1 MEDDFHVDEDYIKHL
16 SEKYKNAEHPLF
28 MDELPANI
36 EENEDLHA
44 LYNLMIDDEDE
55 LSLAKNFKQVGN
67 DYYKDGMKYFE
78 DAIISYTKG
87 IDILTKHWED
97 KNLEKRN
104 AQRGKRTNDS
114 NSSTS
119 ERIKSDTQNVHSKWI
134 SNGIGT
140 TNGET
145 SAREEA
151 VKSEVKEDSSS
162 DRKGAQIR
170 IPNGLQNEDGHRDD
184 LRNGHRD
191 HLCDDEIRGV
201 LADLHCN
208 RAIVHYK
215 KKRYVKC
222 LCDCRKAYDFNKT
235 KFKSVYYSIL
245 CSYHLELYKDAH
257 MYVNRF
263 EDMTKSIDLKKHIN
277 LNEYEKIKKI
287 IFKKYEDILK
297 KNKIYQDEKRKAK
310 EKEKNVANLVQEI
323 LHKRNI
329 QMVEN
334 VYQQTNNVIPVL
346 YVDTSMYIHLTV
358 FLLYF
363 EWGIIE
369 TIVDFA
375 ENQSIMDHY
384 DIVKKNKNDDLLFC
398 YVEFPDDVFFMFPS
412 SSYICDVLNKAKLFS
427 PILSIHI
434 IENEEANRQ
443 FRSGKMV
450 KSIPL

>member
-1 MEDDFHVDEDYIKHL
+1 MEDDFHVDEEYIKQL

-67 DYYKDGMKYFE
+67 DYYQDGTKYFE

-87 IDILTKHWED
+87 IDILTKYWEN
-97 KNLEKRN
+97 KNLEKRK
-104 AQRGKRTNDS
+104 AQRGKLTHDSKSSAPGITNS
-114 NSSTS
+114 NA
-119 ERIKSDTQNVHSKWI
+119 QNVSSKWI

-140 TNGET
+140 ANGEIG
-145 SAREEA
+145 AGEEA

-162 DRKGAQIR
+162 DRKGAEIS
-170 IPNGLQNEDGHRDD
+170 IQNEGNNRDGHSDGKR
-184 LRNGHRD
+184 
-191 HLCDDEIRGV
+191 DDEIRGV

-222 LCDCRKAYDFNKT
+222 LQDCRKAYTFNQT

-257 MYVNRF
+257 MYVNLF
-263 EDMTKSIDLKKHIN
+263 EDMTKSVDLKNHIN
-277 LNEYEKIKKI
+277 LNEYEKMKEI
-287 IFKKYEDILK
+287 IFKKYDDILERK
-297 KNKIYQDEKRKAK
+297 KIDQNEKRKA
-310 EKEKNVANLVQEI
+310 EENEKNVANLVQDI

-334 VYQQTNNVIPVL
+334 VYQQTNNVLPVL
-346 YVDTSMYIHLTV
+346 YVDSSMYIHFTV
-358 FLLYF
+358 YLLYF

-369 TIVDFA
+369 TIIDFA

-384 DIVKKNKNDDLLFC
+384 DIVKKNKNNHLLFC
-398 YVEFPDDVFFMFPS
+398 YIEFPDDVFFMINS
-412 SSYICDVLNKAKLFS
+412 SSYICDVLNRAKLFS

-443 FRSGKMV
+443 FRSGKTI

>member
-1 MEDDFHVDEDYIKHL
+1 MEDDFHVDEDYIRQL

-67 DYYKDGMKYFE
+67 DYYKDGAKYFE

-87 IDILTKHWED
+87 IDILTKYWED
-97 KNLEKRN
+97 KNLEKRK
-104 AQRGKRTNDS
+104 AERGKLTSDSSSYPPERTKGN
-114 NSSTS
+114 
-119 ERIKSDTQNVHSKWI
+119 EQNMGSKRI
-134 SNGIGT
+134 SNGMGA

-145 SAREEA
+145 TAGEEEA
-151 VKSEVKEDSSS
+151 AKSEVKEDSS
-162 DRKGAQIR
+162 DGKGAQISL
-170 IPNGLQNEDGHRDD
+170 PNGLQSGDNHR
-184 LRNGHRD
+184 
-191 HLCDDEIRGV
+191 DDEIRGV

-215 KKRYVKC
+215 KKRYVEC
-222 LCDCRKAYDFNKT
+222 LCDCRKAYAFNQT

-245 CSYHLELYKDAH
+245 CCYHLELYKDAH

-263 EDMTKSIDLKKHIN
+263 EDMTKSIDLKNHIN
-277 LNEYEKIKKI
+277 LNEYEKMKEI
-287 IFKKYEDILK
+287 IFKKYDDILK
-297 KNKIYQDEKRKAK
+297 KKKIDQNEKRKA
-310 EKEKNVANLVQEI
+310 EENEKNVANLVQDI

-334 VYQQTNNVIPVL
+334 VYQQASSVPPVL

-363 EWGIIE
+363 EWGVIE

-384 DIVKKNKNDDLLFC
+384 DIVKKNKKNHLLFC
-398 YVEFPDDVFFMFPS
+398 YIEFPDDVFFMFHS
-412 SSYICDVLNKAKLFS
+412 NSYICDVLNKAKLFS
-427 PILSIHI
+427 PILSVHI

-443 FRSGKMV
+443 FRNGKTV

>member
-1 MEDDFHVDEDYIKHL
+1 MEDDFNVDENYIKQL

-67 DYYKDGMKYFE
+67 DYYKDGTKYFE

-87 IDILTKHWED
+87 IDILTKYWED
-97 KNLEKRN
+97 KKLEKRK
-104 AQRGKRTNDS
+104 AERGSKLTNDS
-114 NSSTS
+114 SSHPP
-119 ERIKSDTQNVHSKWI
+119 ERTKSNTKNVDSKSI
-134 SNGIGT
+134 SNAIGT
-140 TNGET
+140 EKGET
-145 SAREEA
+145 SHAEEA

-162 DRKGAQIR
+162 DRKDAEISK
-170 IPNGLQNEDGHRDD
+170 PNVLQSESGKRND
-184 LRNGHRD
+184 LR
-191 HLCDDEIRGV
+191 DDEIKGV
-201 LADLHCN
+201 LADLHSN

-215 KKRYVKC
+215 KKRHVKC
-222 LCDCRKAYDFNKT
+222 LEDCRKAYAFNQT
-235 KFKSVYYSIL
+235 KFKSVYYCIL

-257 MYVNRF
+257 MYVNQF
-263 EDMTKSIDLKKHIN
+263 EDMTKSIALKNHIN
-277 LNEYEKIKKI
+277 LNEYEKMKEI

-297 KNKIYQDEKRKAK
+297 RKEIYENEKRKA
-310 EKEKNVANLVQEI
+310 EENEKNVTNLVQEI

-329 QMVEN
+329 QMVKN
-334 VYQQTNNVIPVL
+334 VFQQANNVIPVL
-346 YVDTSMYIHLTV
+346 YVDPSMYIHLTV

-363 EWGIIE
+363 EWGIME
-369 TIVDFA
+369 TIIDFA
-375 ENQSIMDHY
+375 ENQSLMDHY
-384 DIVKKNKNDDLLFC
+384 DIVKKNKNNNLLFC
-398 YVEFPDDVFFMFPS
+398 YIEFPDDVFFMIHS
-412 SSYICDVLNKAKLFS
+412 SSYICDVLNRAKLFS

-443 FRSGKMV
+443 FRSGKTV

>member
-1 MEDDFHVDEDYIKHL
+1 MEDDFHVDEEYIKQL

-67 DYYKDGMKYFE
+67 DYYQDGTKYFE

-87 IDILTKHWED
+87 IDILTKYWED
-97 KNLEKRN
+97 KNLEKRK
-104 AQRGKRTNDS
+104 AERGKLRNDS
-114 NSSTS
+114 NSSPT
-119 ERIKSDTQNVHSKWI
+119 EGTKSNAQNVSSQRI
-134 SNGIGT
+134 SNGVSIE
-140 TNGET
+140 NGEST
-145 SAREEA
+145 AGEEA
-151 VKSEVKEDSSS
+151 GKPAVKGDSTSS
-162 DRKGAQIR
+162 RKGTEITVL
-170 IPNGLQNEDGHRDD
+170 NGLHNEGGHRDD
-184 LRNGHRD
+184 LRDN
-191 HLCDDEIRGV
+191 EIRGV

-222 LCDCRKAYDFNKT
+222 LQDCRKAYAFNQT

-263 EDMTKSIDLKKHIN
+263 EDMTKSIDLKNHIN
-277 LNEYEKIKKI
+277 LNEYEKMKEI
-287 IFKKYEDILK
+287 IFKKYEDILERK
-297 KNKIYQDEKRKAK
+297 KVYQNEKRKA
-310 EKEKNVANLVQEI
+310 EENEKNVANLVQDI

-334 VYQQTNNVIPVL
+334 VYQQGNNVIPVL
-346 YVDTSMYIHLTV
+346 YVDTSMYIHFTV

-363 EWGIIE
+363 ERAIME
-369 TIVDFA
+369 TIIDFA

-384 DIVKKNKNDDLLFC
+384 DIVKKNKNNHLLFC
-398 YVEFPDDVFFMFPS
+398 YIEFPYDVFFMIHS
-412 SSYICDVLNKAKLFS
+412 SSYICDVLNRAKLFS

-443 FRSGKMV
+443 FRSGKTI

>member
-1 MEDDFHVDEDYIKHL
+1 MEDDFHVDEDYIKQL

-67 DYYKDGMKYFE
+67 DYYKDGIKYFE

-87 IDILTKHWED
+87 IDILTKYWED
-97 KNLEKRN
+97 KNLEKRKAERGKLTNDRNSN
-104 AQRGKRTNDS
+104 AQNGN
-114 NSSTS
+114 
-119 ERIKSDTQNVHSKWI
+119 SKWI
-134 SNGIGT
+134 SNGMGT
-140 TNGET
+140 ANGET
-145 SAREEA
+145 SAGKEA
-151 VKSEVKEDSSS
+151 VKSEDKEDSSS
-162 DRKGAQIR
+162 DRKGAQIS
-170 IPNGLQNEDGHRDD
+170 IPNGLQNGDGHRDGHPDD
-184 LRNGHRD
+184 LR
-191 HLCDDEIRGV
+191 DDEIRGV

-222 LCDCRKAYDFNKT
+222 LSDCRKAYAFNQT

-263 EDMTKSIDLKKHIN
+263 EDMTKSVDLKNHIN
-277 LNEYEKIKKI
+277 LNEYEKMKEI
-287 IFKKYEDILK
+287 IFKKYDDILEK
-297 KNKIYQDEKRKAK
+297 KKIYQNEKRKA
-310 EKEKNVANLVQEI
+310 EENEKNVTNLVQDI

-346 YVDTSMYIHLTV
+346 YVDTAMYIHLTV

-363 EWGIIE
+363 EWGVIE

-384 DIVKKNKNDDLLFC
+384 DIVKKNKNSHLLFC
-398 YVEFPDDVFFMFPS
+398 YIEFPNDVFFMIHS
-412 SSYICDVLNKAKLFS
+412 SSYICDVLNRAKLFS

-443 FRSGKMV
+443 FRSGKT
-450 KSIPL
+450 